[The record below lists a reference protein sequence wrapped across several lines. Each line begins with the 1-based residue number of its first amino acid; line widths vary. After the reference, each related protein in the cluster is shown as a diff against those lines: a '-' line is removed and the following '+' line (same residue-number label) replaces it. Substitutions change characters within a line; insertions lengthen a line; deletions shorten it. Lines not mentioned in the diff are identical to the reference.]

1 MSLFGSRRRKLT
13 LGVAALG
20 VLLAV
25 VVGFLLFPEGDR
37 DETIRMHAPTILTN
51 QFNQIY
57 ASFSV
62 TNTGDSGITIA
73 TLATQLKTNG
83 QWSLF
88 TPRYNVIW
96 VLQPGQS
103 TNIPAWIAHD
113 NQKWRIEL
121 VWYGQPSR
129 LQKQR
134 NRLKIRVGKVIPSL
148 KPDSQAWQNYIIH
161 TNYSPEFT
169 Y

>member
-1 MSLFGSRRRKLT
+1 MSLFRSRRRKL
-13 LGVAALG
+13 LFGVAAFGL
-20 VLLAV
+20 LLAAFA
-25 VVGFLLFPEGDR
+25 GFLLAPEWGR
-37 DETIRMHAPTILTN
+37 DETVRMHAPTILTN

-62 TNTGDSGITIA
+62 TNTGDNGITIA
-73 TLATQLKTNG
+73 TIATQLKTNG

-88 TPRYNVIW
+88 TPRYNLIIA
-96 VLQPGQS
+96 LQPGQS
-103 TNIPAWIAHD
+103 TNISGWITHD
-113 NQKWRIEL
+113 DQKWRIEL

-134 NRLKIRVGKVIPSL
+134 NRLKVRAGKVIPSL
-148 KPDSQAWQNYIIH
+148 KPDSQAWQNYISH

-169 Y
+169 H